1 MKVNYLKTEGFR
13 KFGGIFETD
22 LYDITNITGKNR
34 SGKSNILYAIVNI
47 MLGTNLSGDEKACL
61 INKHS
66 DSSYGE
72 LQFTDNNGMKHT
84 IIRGKNKYSSK
95 GNFLALDGKPITQTE
110 LISFYKDKKL
120 FLSILNPSYFLSKK
134 PAEQKEMVDKY
145 LSDIKP
151 KEIFDKLD
159 KITQNTLLNKYYKN
173 QKKAYNELTPKE
185 QEEFINFNMFNIC
198 MDIAYNNLSK
208 DEQAI
213 LEGVPTDIPSYISD
227 LNADIKRSETYIS
240 SLDGKIE
247 YAENIANEKL
257 PASKTFEKEEELSL
271 AEQELSHLNSNEKI
285 VDKEKQKQVVE
296 EIEKD
301 ILNKETEFNELE
313 NAMKTGKKKYLSIKN
328 GEVCTCPTCNQHIQD
343 ESKQITISNMYK
355 DLMSKYDKRNLL
367 ETQIKD
373 LKFKLAME
381 RCKYHSLEGE
391 STIEKSKRIAVVE
404 ESIKQLKQEKQDID
418 KFNSEIAVKE
428 KNIKSAKL
436 DIDKFHSEKQ
446 IKVKFIDTLSQAK
459 KVAQKL
465 YISYIEQKMKLAKE
479 YLKDVDIKFYSVLK
493 TTGEIK
499 EDFIITYKNNPLSDL
514 SRSETIATALEF
526 SNMFNKISKAN
537 FPIFVDDYESCA
549 DYDFVNEY
557 AKDTQ
562 VIIAKVEKGNLLKIA
577 DANSDS
583 MTIIKPV
590 IKGFKIM
597 NILHKNNTKIA
608 AELPQAA

>member
-1 MKVNYLKTEGFR
+1 MKVNYLRTEGFR
-13 KFGGIFETD
+13 KFNGIFETK

-61 INKHS
+61 INKDS

-72 LQFTDNNGMKHT
+72 LQFTDNNGIKHA

-95 GNFLALDGKPITQTE
+95 GNILALDGKPVTQVE
-110 LISFYKDKKL
+110 LMSFYKDKKL
-120 FLSILNPSYFLSKK
+120 FLSILNPLYFLNKK

-159 KITQNTLLNKYYKN
+159 KITQNILLNKYYKN
-173 QKKAYNELTPKE
+173 EERPYNKLTVDE
-185 QEEFINFNMFNIC
+185 QEEFINFNMANIC

-208 DEQAI
+208 DEQSI

-227 LNADIKRSETYIS
+227 LNADIKRSEAHIS

-257 PASKTFEKEEELSL
+257 PEYKTFEKDEELSL
-271 AEQELSHLNSNEKI
+271 AEQELLLLNSNEKI

-296 EIEKD
+296 ELEND

-328 GEVCTCPTCNQHIQD
+328 GEVCTCPTCNQYIQD
-343 ESKQITISNMYK
+343 ESKQITVSNMYK

-367 ETQIKD
+367 ETQIKE

-381 RCKYHSLEGE
+381 RCKYHSLKGD
-391 STIEKSKRIAVVE
+391 STIEKSKRIVVVKE
-404 ESIKQLKQEKQDID
+404 NIKQLKQEKQDID
-418 KFNSEIAVKE
+418 KFNSELDVKE
-428 KNIKSAKL
+428 KNIKDAKL
-436 DIDKFHSEKQ
+436 DIDKFNSEKQ
-446 IKVKFIDTLSQAK
+446 IKVKFINTLSQAK

-499 EDFIITYKNNPLSDL
+499 EDFIITYKNSPLSDL

-526 SNMFNKISKAN
+526 SNMFNQISRAN
-537 FPIFVDDYESCA
+537 FPIFIDDFESCA
-549 DYDFVNEY
+549 DYDFINEY
-557 AKDTQ
+557 SKHTQ
-562 VIIAKVEKGNLLKIA
+562 IILSKVEKGHPLTIS
-577 DANSDS
+577 DYNSNKA
-583 MTIIKPV
+583 TIIKPV
-590 IKGFKIM
+590 ISSFRTFKVQKE
-597 NILHKNNTKIA
+597 NKNQTAK
-608 AELPQAA
+608 LPQAA

>member
-1 MKVNYLKTEGFR
+1 
-13 KFGGIFETD
+13 
-22 LYDITNITGKNR
+22 
-34 SGKSNILYAIVNI
+34 

-72 LQFTDNNGMKHT
+72 LQFTDNNGVKHT
-84 IIRGKNKYSSK
+84 IIRGKSRYSSK
-95 GNFLALDGKPITQTE
+95 GNFLALDGKPVTQTE

-120 FLSILNPSYFLSKK
+120 FLSILNPLYFLNKK

-159 KITQNTLLNKYYKN
+159 KNTQNTLINKYYKDN
-173 QKKAYNELTPKE
+173 KKPYNELTEHE
-185 QEEFINFNMFNIC
+185 QEEFVNFNMFNIC

-208 DEQAI
+208 DEQSI
-213 LEGVPTDIPSYISD
+213 LEGVPTDIPSYISE
-227 LNADIKRSETYIS
+227 LNSDIKRAETHIS

-257 PASKTFEKEEELSL
+257 PDYKTFEKDEELSL

-285 VDKEKQKQVVE
+285 VDKERQKQVVE
-296 EIEKD
+296 ELEKD

-313 NAMKTGKKKYLSIKN
+313 NEMKTGKKKYLSIKN
-328 GEVCTCPTCNQHIQD
+328 GEDCTCPTCNQQIQD
-343 ESKQITISNMYK
+343 ESKKITISNMYK
-355 DLMSKYDKRNLL
+355 DLMAKYDKRNLL

-373 LKFKLAME
+373 QKFKLAME

-391 STIEKSKRIAVVE
+391 STIEKSKRIAIAE
-404 ESIKQLKQEKQDID
+404 ENIKQLKQEKQDID

-428 KNIKSAKL
+428 KNIENAKL
-436 DIDKFHSEKQ
+436 DIDKFNSEKQ
-446 IKVKFIDTLSQAK
+446 IKVKLIDTLSQAK

-465 YISYIEQKMKLAKE
+465 YISYIEQKMELAKE

-526 SNMFNKISKAN
+526 SNMFNKISKVN
-537 FPIFVDDYESCA
+537 LPIFVDDYESCA

-557 AKDTQ
+557 SKDTQ
-562 VIIAKVEKGNLLKIA
+562 VIISKVEKGNLLKIA

-583 MTIIKPV
+583 VTIIKPI
-590 IKGFKIM
+590 IKGFKTM
-597 NILHKNNTKIA
+597 NTLHKNNTKIA
-608 AELPQAA
+608 AKLPQAA